1 MTPHRIGSAELA
13 GGSPESEIDRL
24 LAQIRAQM
32 DLDGETEREVLAEIR
47 DHLEEA
53 VAEAQADGLDEA
65 EALARAAARF
75 GLEEE
80 VGRELQAT
88 HAGWGTADAVIA
100 AALPVVCA
108 LILRWLAFAP
118 DGTALGW
125 PQLLSRPAFWIVA
138 LAALLIPV
146 LKFERWHYAL
156 VTWVVFWALTVV
168 FVTLPALRW

>member
-1 MTPHRIGSAELA
+1 MT
-13 GGSPESEIDRL
+13 EIDRL
-24 LAQIRAQM
+24 IDHISRRIRAQM
-32 DLDGETEREVLAEIR
+32 DLDSETEHEVLAEIR

-53 VAEAQADGLDEA
+53 VAEARAEGLDEA
-65 EALARAAARF
+65 EALARAAVRF

-80 VGRELQAT
+80 IGKELQAT

-100 AALPVVCA
+100 AGLPVICA
-108 LILRWLAFAP
+108 LVLRWLAYAP

-138 LAALLIPV
+138 VAALFIPL
-146 LKFERWHYAL
+146 LKFERWRYAL
-156 VTWVVFWALTVV
+156 VVWVIFWGLTVI

>member
-1 MTPHRIGSAELA
+1 MSVA
-13 GGSPESEIDRL
+13 GKRLSE
-24 LAQIRAQM
+24 
-32 DLDGETEREVLAEIR
+32 DLDGLVERIRLQTDLDAETENEVLAEIR
-47 DHLEEA
+47 DHLEESV
-53 VAEAQADGLDEA
+53 VAAQAEGLSEN
-65 EALARAAARF
+65 EALARAAADF
-75 GLEEE
+75 GVEQEI
-80 VGRELQAT
+80 GKELQTA

-108 LILRWLAFAP
+108 LILRWLSFAP

-146 LKFERWHYAL
+146 LRFERRRYAL
-156 VTWVVFWALTVV
+156 VTWSIFWGLTVI